1 MNEYFGILIS
11 DLESYDELVDRVRDE
26 LIDIYGSID
35 AALEGEGFYYED
47 EMILERI
54 NETFFD
60 YFEDIR
66 DPQQLRDYWMRNGW
80 VAAGNLS
87 QEEAM
92 WQVAEETDW
101 QLLFDD
107 LKEFGKVDEIIGAV
121 LVNLTELNDLVRHG
135 GYSYEFLEKGYFV

>member
-1 MNEYFGILIS
+1 MRQYFGILIS
-11 DLESYDELVDRVRDE
+11 DIESYDELLDRVRDE

-35 AALEGEGFYYED
+35 EALEGEGFYYED
-47 EMILERI
+47 EMLQERI
-54 NETFFD
+54 NERFFD

-80 VAAGNLS
+80 LS

-121 LVNLTELNDLVRHG
+121 LVSLTELNDLVRHG
-135 GYSYEFLEKGYFV
+135 EYSFEFLEKGYFV

>member
-47 EMILERI
+47 EMIQERI

-121 LVNLTELNDLVRHG
+121 LVSLTELNDLVRHG